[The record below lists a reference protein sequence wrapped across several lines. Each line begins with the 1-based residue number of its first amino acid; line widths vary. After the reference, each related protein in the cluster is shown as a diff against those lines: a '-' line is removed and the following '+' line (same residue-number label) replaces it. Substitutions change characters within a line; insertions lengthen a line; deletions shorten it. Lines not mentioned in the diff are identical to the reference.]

1 MEDGGSEV
9 VQRCRLGDAEV
20 LYRCRYNME
29 VLRC

>member
-1 MEDGGSEV
+1 MEDGGAEV

-20 LYRCRYNME
+20 LNRCRYME